1 MIHALPS
8 PVLCFFFV
16 PSTSKKKQFS
26 LAFWRWVKME
36 NIHSFLFCQ
45 VLFLFV
51 CCKAD
56 FSYSRCLIRSKP
68 PFLSRLNK
76 EQASEMHTHHT
87 TPQKKISLCVIRLF
101 NQKIYGSLFVAK
113 ITNKCWPIYA
123 NRSCNA
129 CIFIVVYIC
138 KTFYGI
144 ELHIDSYCLS
154 KVYLGSVNYCTKQ
167 TLLKMLHDFAA
178 KSAV

>member
-1 MIHALPS
+1 
-8 PVLCFFFV
+8 
-16 PSTSKKKQFS
+16 
-26 LAFWRWVKME
+26 ME
-36 NIHSFLFCQ
+36 NIRSFLFYQ

-68 PFLSRLNK
+68 PFLSRLNE

-87 TPQKKISLCVIRLF
+87 TPHHEKKISLCVIRLF

-113 ITNKCWPIYA
+113 VTNKCCPIYA
-123 NRSCNA
+123 NRTAVMHVSLLLYL
-129 CIFIVVYIC
+129 YIC

-178 KSAV
+178 KSAVQNQTNTSQATEQCIPDSSDLVHL